1 MAVGLGVA
9 AELISPKEYDD
20 LLHKRELFV
29 QKLRTKLDFIKV
41 NFENSPRLPNTAS
54 ICFTGF
60 DAGLILQNLEGKIE
74 ASRSAAC
81 HSGTGTSNVLVK
93 SGLSLADAA
102 STIRFSVGRN
112 TTDEEI
118 EKASECIFDAISKIK
133 QS

>member
-9 AELISPKEYDD
+9 SELISSKDFDD
-20 LLHKRELFV
+20 LFRKRELFI
-29 QKLRTKLDFIKV
+29 QKLKAKLDIKV
-41 NFENSPRLPNTAS
+41 NFEKSPRLPNTAS

-81 HSGTGTSNVLVK
+81 HSGTGASNVLVK
-93 SGLSLADAA
+93 SGLSSADAA

-118 EKASECIFDAISKIK
+118 EKASEYIIDAILRIK